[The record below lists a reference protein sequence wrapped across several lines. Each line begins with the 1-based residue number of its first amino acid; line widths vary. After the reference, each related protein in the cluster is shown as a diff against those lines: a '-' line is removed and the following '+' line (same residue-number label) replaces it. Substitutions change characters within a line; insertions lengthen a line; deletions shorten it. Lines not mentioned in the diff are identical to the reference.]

1 LTPLVLRFLVLV
13 HLGYLHIRGSSNPLG
28 VVSRVESLPFH
39 WYYSIKD
46 AFGFCILLSVFAAV
60 IFFYP
65 TIFMEADNFIPSN
78 PMITPPHITPE
89 WYFLF
94 AYTILRSV
102 PSKLG
107 GVFALA
113 SSILFLFSFPFTHFC
128 LCKRLATYGP
138 VKGVFW
144 SQVVVFGLLTLAGF
158 WPVSE
163 PYLFV
168 SRCLSGFYFSFFVLF
183 PLTRVAWDKML
194 A

>member
-1 LTPLVLRFLVLV
+1 MHLR
-13 HLGYLHIRGSSNPLG
+13 YLHIRGSSNPLG
-28 VVSRVESLPFH
+28 VVSTADCLPFH

-46 AFGFCILLSVFAAV
+46 AFGFCVLISVFLGV
-60 IFFYP
+60 VFFYP
-65 TIFMEADNFIPSN
+65 SIFLEADNFIPAN
-78 PMITPPHITPE
+78 PMVTPPHITPE

-113 SSILFLFSFPFTHFC
+113 SSILVLSSLPFSHFC
-128 LCKRLATYGP
+128 RGKSLSTYGP

-144 SQVVVFGLLTLAGF
+144 SQVVVFWLLTLAGF
-158 WPVSE
+158 WPVSD

-168 SRCLSGFYFSFFVLF
+168 SRFFSCFYFGFFVIF
-183 PLTRVAWDKML
+183 PLCRVLWDL
-194 A
+194 ALD

>member
-1 LTPLVLRFLVLV
+1 LTPFLIRFLVLV
-13 HLGYLHIRGSSNPLG
+13 HLRYLHIRGSSNPLG
-28 VVSRVESLPFH
+28 VVSRMDSVPFH

-46 AFGFCILLSVFAAV
+46 AFGFRIILSVFV
-60 IFFYP
+60 VVVLFYP
-65 TIFMEADNFIPSN
+65 TFFLEADNFIPSN
-78 PMITPPHITPE
+78 PMITPSHITPE

-113 SSILFLFSFPFTHFC
+113 SSILVLLSFPFTHVC
-128 LCKRLATYGP
+128 SSKSLTTYGP

-158 WPVSE
+158 WPVSD
-163 PYLFV
+163 PFLFV
-168 SRCLSGFYFSFFVLF
+168 SRCFAGCYFSFFVLF
-183 PLTRVAWDKML
+183 PLGRVAWDRL
-194 A
+194 LS